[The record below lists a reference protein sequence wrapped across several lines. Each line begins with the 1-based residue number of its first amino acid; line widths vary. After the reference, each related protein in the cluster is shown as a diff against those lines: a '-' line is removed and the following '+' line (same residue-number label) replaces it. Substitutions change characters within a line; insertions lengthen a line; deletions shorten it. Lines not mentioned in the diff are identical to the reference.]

1 MDEFSRKL
9 DDTLLTAYR
18 YTVKIEN
25 QFLQRIGELNV
36 TGSEMH
42 LLEVIGKSAGKRCTV
57 KQIAQ
62 ALNITQPSVSA
73 AVNRLVAK
81 GCVLR
86 QRSEQDGRVVYIHMT
101 RQGRKAYALFAYFH
115 ENMVRA
121 ITRELSPEERIQL
134 LSGME
139 KLNKFFEQQYR
150 DHIAPIERRYIKNN
164 DRHKEPYP

>member
-1 MDEFSRKL
+1 MDDFSRRL

-25 QFLQRIGELNV
+25 QFLQRIGELDV

-62 ALNITQPSVSA
+62 TLGITQPSVTS
-73 AVNRLVAK
+73 AVNRLVQK
-81 GCVLR
+81 GCVVR
-86 QRSEQDGRVVYIHMT
+86 TRSETDGRVVYISMT
-101 RQGRKAYALFAYFH
+101 RRGRKAYALFAYFH
-115 ENMVRA
+115 ENMVRS
-121 ITRELSPEERIQL
+121 ITRGLNAEERTQL

-139 KLNKFFEQQYR
+139 KLNAFFEQQYR
-150 DHIAPIERRYIKNN
+150 EHIAPSERRYLRKN
-164 DRHKEPYP
+164 HAKEII

>member
-1 MDEFSRKL
+1 MDEFSRRL

-42 LLEVIGKSAGKRCTV
+42 LLEVIGKSEGKCCTV

-73 AVNRLVAK
+73 AVNRLTAK
-81 GCVLR
+81 GCVVR
-86 QRSEQDGRVVYIHMT
+86 RRSEEDGRVVYIHMT

-121 ITRELSPEERIQL
+121 LTKELSSEERSQL
-134 LSGME
+134 LKGMQR
-139 KLNKFFEQQYR
+139 LNSFFERQYR
-150 DHIAPIERRYIKNN
+150 DHIAPTERRYLKKTDN
-164 DRHKEPYP
+164 HKE